1 MTIAFV
7 TCAPADRDIA
17 RKLVEGLNAEDLR
30 AELLDDLDDER
41 VLAGGERRCLVVLVS
56 PAAERDER
64 VRAHLAKALNNAWPI
79 VPLTVAA
86 VEPSSWMRLT
96 LPNRSEINMSGG
108 ADAAALRA
116 AADAIRASTA
126 HGRVIAMLNIKGGVG
141 KTVLAA
147 NIFAVAHLL
156 SQTRVCFIDLDPQA
170 NLSQYFLSP
179 VERHALRQINQ
190 TVYSAFTPRGPSSL
204 PLEAFSRL
212 PTALNRKLGP
222 GHFDLVAGDERLF
235 EYTLDL
241 RSLPEKDQ
249 SFVRFHALIA
259 ELRPRYDV
267 LVIDTNPCATFLT
280 RCAVTSVDHIVAPV
294 KPERY
299 SLTGLNMLEQIARHI
314 RERPVLSRE
323 FTTVLNGMGDRFRP
337 RAGGDPDLLAR
348 EEIQQAPFFGATL
361 AETGVPFSSL
371 LRAAPSHRYTT
382 NPINQVALLRG
393 AQRPLRES
401 LVAVAQTILMRA
413 GAL

>member
-1 MTIAFV
+1 MANGV
-7 TCAPADRDIA
+7 
-17 RKLVEGLNAEDLR
+17 
-30 AELLDDLDDER
+30 DD
-41 VLAGGERRCLVVLVS
+41 
-56 PAAERDER
+56 
-64 VRAHLAKALNNAWPI
+64 
-79 VPLTVAA
+79 
-86 VEPSSWMRLT
+86 
-96 LPNRSEINMSGG
+96 
-108 ADAAALRA
+108 AALRA

-141 KTVLAA
+141 KTVLGA
-147 NIFAVAHLL
+147 NLFAVAHLL

-190 TVYSAFTPRGPSSL
+190 TVYSVFAPRGPSSL
-204 PLEAFSRL
+204 PLEAFARL
-212 PTALNRKLGP
+212 PTPLNRKLGP

-280 RCAVTSVDHIVAPV
+280 RCAVTAVDHIVAPV

-314 RERPVLSRE
+314 RERPVLSKE
-323 FTTVLNGMGDRFRP
+323 FTTVLNGTGDRFRP

-348 EEIQQAPFFGATL
+348 EEIEQAPFFGATL
-361 AETGVPFSSL
+361 APSGVPFSSL

-393 AQRPLRES
+393 AQKALRES
-401 LVAVAQTILMRA
+401 LVEVAQTILMRA